1 MIEQAEKHTGSSMM
15 TGDAIQDS
23 DIQAIKKDLM
33 MLYRAVLALEKQ
45 VVETAVN
52 TSDVRPQLL
61 ALKVHTDSIPHVLR
75 EARRLNTAAI
85 ADCEARLSALEAKIN
100 GTAAA
105 S

>member
-1 MIEQAEKHTGSSMM
+1 MIEQVEKHKGSSMLAE
-15 TGDAIQDS
+15 GAIQDS

-45 VVETAVN
+45 VLETAVN

-61 ALKVHTDSIPHVLR
+61 ALKVHTDSIPHALR
-75 EARRLNTAAI
+75 EARRVNTAAI
-85 ADCEARLSALEAKIN
+85 ADCEARLSALEAKVN
-100 GTAAA
+100 ATTAA